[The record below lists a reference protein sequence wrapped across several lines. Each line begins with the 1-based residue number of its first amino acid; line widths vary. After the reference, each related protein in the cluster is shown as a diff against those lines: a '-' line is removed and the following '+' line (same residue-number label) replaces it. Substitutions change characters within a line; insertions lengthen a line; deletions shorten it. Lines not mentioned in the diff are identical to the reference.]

1 MAKQSSSSRKQPQQR
16 VNPLRWRTLPPFM
29 KRRILSGY
37 VVLVVLIFGV
47 YVCATNYGYWFGNK
61 TRDGFRIDREA
72 PVVTQAG
79 YEEVPAP
86 DGDHTLYVPEVR
98 TLTLTP
104 NQLDQTLEIGNHPDS
119 VYFLA
124 YVISVPVLQGDT
136 EVLYCPKSYPNT
148 NPFAESQSEQP
159 VQKVHME
166 ARAVYSFAVHALSGC
181 ISRVSEA
188 AGGFPQHYVCHQA
201 NARILQAAAKQLGEP
216 MDKFFLDIA
225 DYGNTSAAS
234 IAIALDD
241 CVRSGGIQRGES
253 LILAGFGG
261 GLSYG
266 AAYLTF

>member
-136 EVLYCPKSYPNT
+136 EVLKQVYRSDLYGQGKGTETVQFTSTFTPGTYPAQIEYRYYYHNGMLRYV
-148 NPFAESQSEQP
+148 ASET
-159 VQKVHME
+159 
-166 ARAVYSFAVHALSGC
+166 RAITIIV
-181 ISRVSEA
+181 E
-188 AGGFPQHYVCHQA
+188 
-201 NARILQAAAKQLGEP
+201 
-216 MDKFFLDIA
+216 
-225 DYGNTSAAS
+225 
-234 IAIALDD
+234 
-241 CVRSGGIQRGES
+241 
-253 LILAGFGG
+253 
-261 GLSYG
+261 
-266 AAYLTF
+266 